1 MEEAIKLDE
10 VYIMFPVPE
19 NTVSLTIQAN
29 IIDDNNEIQR
39 VSKDISPSEYRQARK
54 DFVENIGDDWNA
66 TYVLTEEGRKWLEEL
81 RKNKLLED

>member
-1 MEEAIKLDE
+1 MEKIIELNE

-29 IIDDNNEIQR
+29 IIDDNNEIQK

-54 DFVENIGDDWNA
+54 DFVENIGDDWDKE
-66 TYVLTEEGRKWLEEL
+66 YVLTEKGRK
-81 RKNKLLED
+81 

>member
-29 IIDDNNEIQR
+29 IINDNNVIQK

-54 DFVENIGDDWNA
+54 DFVENIGDDWND
-66 TYVLTEEGRKWLEEL
+66 TYVLTETGRK
-81 RKNKLLED
+81 

>member
-29 IIDDNNEIQR
+29 IIDDNNEIQK

-54 DFVENIGDDWNA
+54 DFVENIGDDWNY
-66 TYVLTEEGRKWLEEL
+66 TYVLTETGRKWLEEL
-81 RKNKLLED
+81 QKNKLLED

>member
-1 MEEAIKLDE
+1 MEETIQLDE

-29 IIDDNNEIQR
+29 IIDDNNEIQQ

-54 DFVENIGDDWNA
+54 DFVENIGDNWDD
-66 TYVLTEEGRKWLEEL
+66 TYVLSEKGRKWLEEL
-81 RKNKLLED
+81 QKNKLLED